1 MLTIYQTSGILDV
14 ISTSDAMILLE
25 ETTTLDTSVN
35 KSKAAVA
42 DLILAIGAQCPRAGT
57 NVTQAEKFFFTRG
70 QKRAFAGMLED
81 PNLELVWAFLLMAFY
96 MLGACRR
103 NAGFMYL
110 GVATRAAVALGLHNE
125 DSYAYLGPTDNRNRY
140 AQMRYVHQTRTVA
153 TN

>member
-1 MLTIYQTSGILDV
+1 MDLLAETS
-14 ISTSDAMILLE
+14 TA
-25 ETTTLDTSVN
+25 DTPAN
-35 KSKAAVA
+35 RSKAAVA
-42 DLILAIGAQCPRAGT
+42 DLILAIGAQCPKVNT
-57 NVTQAEKFFFTRG
+57 DITYAEKFFFTRG

-125 DSYAYLGPTDNRNRY
+125 NSYAYLSSIDTQKRY
-140 AQMRYVHQTRTVA
+140 ARLGHFHQDRVDGADPTSDVG
-153 TN
+153 

>member
-1 MLTIYQTSGILDV
+1 MN
-14 ISTSDAMILLE
+14 LLE
-25 ETTTLDTSVN
+25 ETSISHTSVD

-42 DLILAIGAQCPRAGT
+42 DLILAIGAQCPRADT

-125 DSYAYLGPTDNRNRY
+125 DSYAYLTPIDNQKRYGQARYLHQNRNS
-140 AQMRYVHQTRTVA
+140 
-153 TN
+153 